1 MAQKKA
7 ADRLQGDNNFDII
20 NSEEWKKLKKIEK
33 NFQTFSE
40 NAPDI
45 IYALN
50 VNGDFSYVSAAWEKI
65 LGHSTDQV
73 IGRYFS
79 DFSIPTEI
87 EMFKNFYGLLK
98 NSKKIINDVDCT
110 LLGTDGTSYYFSLS
124 GSPLLDSGG
133 NLSGIIG
140 LCKDITARKA
150 AQTALKESEQQHR
163 IILEVASD
171 PVIVYDRDFKVTY
184 FNPAFSK
191 VFDWTLEECQGRPL
205 KFVPDEKQKETEK
218 MLNQLRT
225 GDSFSGIETCRNTKG
240 GRIVDVSISGAAL
253 LDHFGN
259 INGFVNNL
267 QDITERRKKDR
278 ELRYVAYHDQLT
290 NLPNRKAFYHAMKNI
305 LHRSRRRQGD
315 TIWALMFLDLNKFKQ
330 INDTM
335 GHDFGDLLLKSVAK
349 RLKIC
354 LRSSDDL
361 FRLGGDEFTII
372 LNQIALNLDV
382 AAVARKIIQEISNAF
397 SIEGQQIH
405 TSTSI
410 GISVF
415 PDDGWDVESLVK
427 NADLAMYKAK
437 EEGCGFRFFT
447 SEMHC
452 NAIERM
458 NLENDLRT
466 ALDKN
471 QFILYYQPILSN
483 HDKIIGIEALIR
495 WQHPQKGLLLPDQ
508 FIKMAEDSGQIIPIG
523 KWVLKIACIQ
533 TKKWQTIEPDLFV
546 TINLSSRQFMDPILV
561 DTIMKILKNTG
572 LSPSYLKLEINENS
586 VIVNPELCITKM
598 KILRKKGITFTID
611 DFGGGSTY
619 LSYLKHLP
627 IDILKIDQSFITNLK
642 NKRDREIYKTI
653 IALANKMDIKA
664 VAEGIETSE
673 QHRFITN
680 QGCREMQGY
689 FFSKPIPSEKFIKL
703 LRKKNNK

>member
-7 ADRLQGDNNFDII
+7 ADRLQYGNNIDIT
-20 NSEEWKKLKKIEK
+20 NHSKEWKKLKKIEK
-33 NFQTFSE
+33 RFIAFSK
-40 NAPDI
+40 NSPDI
-45 IYALN
+45 IYTLDA
-50 VNGDFSYVSAAWEKI
+50 NGAFSYVSAAWEKI

-79 DFSIPTEI
+79 DFSSLTEI
-87 EMFKNFYGLLK
+87 ELFRDFYKLLK
-98 NSKKIINDVDCT
+98 NSKQIINDVDCT
-110 LLGTDGTSYYFSLS
+110 LLGKDGTPYYFSLS
-124 GSPLLDSGG
+124 GSPLLDSGD
-133 NLSGIIG
+133 NLTGIIG
-140 LCKDITARKA
+140 LCRDITERKA
-150 AQTALKESEQQHR
+150 VETALKESEQQHR

-171 PVIVYDRDFKVTY
+171 PVIVYDRDFQVTY

-191 VFDWTLEECQGRPL
+191 VFNWTLEECLGKPL
-205 KFVPDEKQKETEK
+205 KFVPDEKQKETSRMVK
-218 MLNQLRT
+218 QLQT
-225 GDSFSGIETCRNTKG
+225 GKIFSGIETCRNTKD
-240 GRIVDVSISGAAL
+240 GRTVDVSISGAAL
-253 LDHFGN
+253 LDHSGN

-278 ELRYVAYHDQLT
+278 KLRYVAYHDQLT
-290 NLPNRKAFYHAMKNI
+290 SLPNRKAFYKAMENI

-315 TIWALMFLDLNKFKQ
+315 TIWALMFLDLDKFKQ

-397 SIEGQQIH
+397 SIKGQQVH

-447 SEMHC
+447 PEMHR
-452 NAIERM
+452 NAVERM

-471 QFILYYQPILSN
+471 QFILYYQPIIN
-483 HDKIIGIEALIR
+483 NTDTIIGIEALIR
-495 WQHPQKGLLLPDQ
+495 WQHPQKGLLFPNQ
-508 FIKMAEDSGQIIPIG
+508 FIKMTEDSGLIIPIG
-523 KWVLKIACIQ
+523 KWVLKTACIQ
-533 TKKWQTIEPDLFV
+533 TKTWQNIEPDLFV
-546 TINLSSRQFMDPILV
+546 TINLSSRQFMDPTLV
-561 DTIMKILKNTG
+561 DSIMRILESTG
-572 LSPSYLKLEINENS
+572 LSPSSLKLEINENS
-586 VIVNPELCITKM
+586 VTINPELCITKM
-598 KILRKKGITFTID
+598 KILRKKGIIFSID

-619 LSYLKHLP
+619 LSYLKHFP
-627 IDILKIDQSFITNLK
+627 IDILKIDQSFITNLEDK
-642 NKRDREIYKTI
+642 SDREIYKTI
-653 IALANKMDIKA
+653 IALANEMDIKA
-664 VAEGIETSE
+664 VAEAL
-673 QHRFITN
+673 
-680 QGCREMQGY
+680 
-689 FFSKPIPSEKFIKL
+689 KPVNSTAF
-703 LRKKNNK
+703 